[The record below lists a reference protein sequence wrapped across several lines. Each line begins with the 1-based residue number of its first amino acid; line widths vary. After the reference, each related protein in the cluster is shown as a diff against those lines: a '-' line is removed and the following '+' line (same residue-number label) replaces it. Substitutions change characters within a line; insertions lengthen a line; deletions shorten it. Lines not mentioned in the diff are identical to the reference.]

1 MNHGSV
7 CLSPV
12 HACGVSMQCCMPL
25 DRKELHPTNDV
36 LILGFLKVT
45 LQQLQGHTT
54 EIVH

>member
-25 DRKELHPTNDV
+25 DRKELYPTNDV